1 MTRNHHIKEIGGRF
15 VEVTENVAGDGII
28 FSLFANKLKNKGI
41 LQCQCIEGDDV
52 LLKNSKVDIVRG
64 KNVTIGRGSIINR
77 VEYLGELIIEEDGV
91 VKESVRI

>member
-1 MTRNHHIKEIGGRF
+1 MAGNHRIKEIGGRF
-15 VEVTENVAGDGII
+15 VAVTENITRDGII
-28 FSLFANKLKNKGI
+28 VSLFTNKIRSKGS

-64 KNVTIGRGSIINR
+64 KNITIGKGSIIDR
-77 VEYLGELIIEEDGV
+77 VEYSGELIIEEDGI